1 MTAIIEAAKKLA
13 LPTTSQVSRVNKN
26 ANEAFKLINKECT
39 KHKEVI
45 SIQFGGSYAKGTWT
59 PEKTDVDIFIKLK
72 KSVSEKKFVELGK
85 KIGFNAL
92 KKYKPYVRYSEH
104 PFVEALVGE
113 TLVNVVPCYDVKNG
127 EWKSAADR
135 STFHTE
141 FMNEKLTGQ
150 MKNDTSLLKC
160 MMKTN
165 GVYGAEIAS
174 QGFSGYVTE
183 VLVYYFGSFSN
194 VIKEIS
200 KIEKN
205 TRIGQSPRKFD
216 SPIIII
222 DPIDTNRNLGAAIS
236 MENLGKFI
244 LLSRA
249 YLKKPSLSFFKNKK
263 IIPSAQK
270 NLEKNTIVIS
280 FSYKNR
286 SEDIIFGQLKRAANS
301 LESQL
306 VQEGFRVLRNDAIIY
321 DENKAAIFVLLEDIL
336 LNKNQIKTGPE
347 LFEDRFSKKFIE
359 VNVKKSKLMWI
370 DRHGKLQSLQK
381 RNHSDAKLFLN
392 KMLGKNLSKFG
403 IPKGLQN
410 DFKRH
415 FLVTTGDK
423 ISNKSIKAAITKL
436 TSTNATI
443 FPSNQKI

>member
-1 MTAIIEAAKKLA
+1 MNTIIESAKKIA
-13 LPTTSQVSRVNKN
+13 LPSIAQVSKVNKN
-26 ANEAFKLINKECT
+26 ANEAFKLISKECT
-39 KHKEVI
+39 KHNEVT

-59 PEKTDVDIFIKLK
+59 PEKIDVDIFIKLK
-72 KSVSEKKFVELGK
+72 KSISGKKFVELGK

-160 MMKTN
+160 MMKAN

-183 VLVYYFGSFSN
+183 VLVYYFGSFTN

-200 KIEKN
+200 KVKKN
-205 TRIGQSPRKFD
+205 SRIGQSPRKFD
-216 SPIIII
+216 SPVIII
-222 DPIDTNRNLGAAIS
+222 DPIDANRNLGAAIS

-249 YLKKPSLSFFKNKK
+249 YLKKPAVSFFKNKK
-263 IIPSAQK
+263 IIPSPQK

-306 VQEGFRVLRNDAIIY
+306 SQEEFRVLRNDAIIY
-321 DENKAAIFVLLEDIL
+321 DENKAAIFVLLEDVL
-336 LNKNQIKTGPE
+336 LNKNQIKIGPE
-347 LFEDRFSKKFIE
+347 LFEDKFSKKFIE

-370 DRHGKLQSLQK
+370 DKHGKLQSLQK
-381 RNHSDAKLFLN
+381 RNQHDAKLFLN
-392 KMLGKNLSKFG
+392 EKIRKNLSKFG
-403 IPKGLQN
+403 IPRGLQN

-423 ISNKSIKAAITKL
+423 ISNKSIKTAIAKL

-443 FPSNQKI
+443 FPSS

>member
-1 MTAIIEAAKKLA
+1 MNAIIEAAKKLA
-13 LPTTSQVSRVNKN
+13 LPTTSQVSKVNKN

-59 PEKTDVDIFIKLK
+59 PEKIDVDIFIKLK
-72 KSVSEKKFVELGK
+72 KSVSEKKFAELGK

-92 KKYKPYVRYSEH
+92 KKYNPYVRYSEH

-165 GVYGAEIAS
+165 CVYGAEIAS

-183 VLVYYFGSFSN
+183 VLVYYFGSFAN

-205 TRIGQSPRKFD
+205 ARIGQSPRKFD

-222 DPIDTNRNLGAAIS
+222 DPIDANRNLGAAIS

-263 IIPSAQK
+263 IIPPIQK

-280 FSYKNR
+280 FSYKSR
-286 SEDIIFGQLKRAANS
+286 SEDIIFGQLKRVANS

-306 VQEGFRVLRNDAIIY
+306 NQEGFRVLRNDAIIY
-321 DENKAAIFVLLEDIL
+321 DENKAAVFVLLEDVL
-336 LNKNQIKTGPE
+336 LNKNQVKNGPE
-347 LFEDRFSKKFIE
+347 LFEDKFSKKFIE
-359 VNVKKSKLMWI
+359 VNVKKSKLMWV
-370 DRHGKLQSLQK
+370 DKHGKLQSLQK
-381 RNHSDAKLFLN
+381 RNHSDAKLFLK

-436 TSTNATI
+436 TSTNAAI
-443 FPSNQKI
+443 FPSSQKS

>member
-1 MTAIIEAAKKLA
+1 MMNTIIESAKKIA
-13 LPTTSQVSRVNKN
+13 LPSISQTSKVNKN
-26 ANEAFKLINKECT
+26 ANEAFKLISKECA
-39 KHKEVI
+39 KHKEVT

-59 PEKTDVDIFIKLK
+59 PEKIDVDVFIKLK
-72 KSVSEKKFVELGK
+72 KSISEKKFVELGK

-104 PFVEALVGE
+104 PFVEALIGD

-160 MMKTN
+160 MMKAN

-183 VLVYYFGSFSN
+183 VLVYYFGSFTN

-200 KIEKN
+200 KIKKN
-205 TRIGQSPRKFD
+205 SRIGQSPRKFD
-216 SPIIII
+216 SPVVII
-222 DPIDTNRNLGAAIS
+222 DPIDANRNLGAAIS

-249 YLKKPSLSFFKNKK
+249 FLKKPALSFFKNKK
-263 IIPSAQK
+263 IIPSLQK
-270 NLEKNTIVIS
+270 TLEKNTMVIL
-280 FSYKNR
+280 FTYKNR
-286 SEDIIFGQLKRAANS
+286 SEDIIFGQIKRAANS

-306 VQEGFRVLRNDAIIY
+306 AQEGFRVLRNDAIIY
-321 DENKAAIFVLLEDIL
+321 DEGKAAIFVLLEDVL

-347 LFEDRFSKKFIE
+347 LFEDKFSEKFIE
-359 VNVKKSKLMWI
+359 VNVKNSKLMWI
-370 DRHGKLQSLQK
+370 DKYGKLQSLQK
-381 RNHSDAKLFLN
+381 RNHHDAKLFLN
-392 KMLGKNLSKFG
+392 NKLKENLSKFG
-403 IPKGLQN
+403 IPKGLQS

-423 ISNKSIKAAITKL
+423 VSNKSIKTAIGKL

-443 FPSNQKI
+443 FPSS

>member
-1 MTAIIEAAKKLA
+1 MNAIIEAAKKLA
-13 LPTTSQVSRVNKN
+13 LPTTSQVSKVNKN

-59 PEKTDVDIFIKLK
+59 PEKIDVDIFIKLK
-72 KSVSEKKFVELGK
+72 KSISEKKFVELGK

-92 KKYKPYVRYSEH
+92 KKYKPYVRYSDH

-205 TRIGQSPRKFD
+205 ARIGQSPRRFD

-263 IIPSAQK
+263 IISSSEK
-270 NLEKNTIVIS
+270 NLEKNTIVVS
-280 FSYKNR
+280 FSYKKR

-306 VQEGFRVLRNDAIIY
+306 VQEGFRVLRNDGIIY
-321 DENKAAIFVLLEDIL
+321 DENKAAIFVLLEDVL

-359 VNVKKSKLMWI
+359 VNVKKSKLMWV

-443 FPSNQKI
+443 FPSS

>member
-270 NLEKNTIVIS
+270 NLEKNTLVIS
-280 FSYKNR
+280 FSFKNR

-436 TSTNATI
+436 TSTNAAI
-443 FPSNQKI
+443 FPSSQKS